1 MENDLEYI
9 KQESLKRVA
18 HKIDQNWPMGCEYIK
33 TRNHFPATPL
43 SREEQDFPI
52 AFARAVYE
60 DYNFL
65 ETELAATY
73 QPQNFYCYAIDR
85 KADKTFHNRIK
96 SLASCFPNVY
106 VTKRE
111 WNIYWGHNMSFSH
124 LECMKAL
131 TKNGQKWKYLVLQQN
146 YDASTK
152 TNEELVQVYK
162 WMQGAN
168 DVQVRM
174 MPWTRIDFVNKKWTF
189 EALNLFR
196 NKSRNRIYY
205 NGHPPELDFANGYV
219 QSSLSRE
226 MVNFIVNDLNVTQ
239 MILQLDD
246 ATFAVDEIFTQTLQA
261 TDALD
266 APGGFTHFCLDLG
279 ISVHHWTRF
288 HLWGL
293 PHCHSKLQMHDLC
306 VFGIEDLVS
315 HFNDTRKLFNYKMA
329 STMDF
334 GAIDCWHETL
344 YNRTHFDRGT
354 HRLHNNTYLK
364 HPLVR
369 YHVEKAKSGFV
380 DFSKFDCITGNA
392 PTLP

>member
-1 MENDLEYI
+1 MENDRKYI
-9 KQESLKRVA
+9 KQESLK
-18 HKIDQNWPMGCEYIK
+18 
-33 TRNHFPATPL
+33 
-43 SREEQDFPI
+43 REEQDFPI

-73 QPQNFYCYAIDR
+73 QPQNFYCYAID
-85 KADKTFHNRIK
+85 K
-96 SLASCFPNVY
+96 
-106 VTKRE
+106 KRE

-131 TKNGQKWKYLVLQQN
+131 TKDGQKWKYLVLQQN

-152 TNEELVQVYK
+152 TNEELVQIYK

-174 MPWTRIDFVNKKWTF
+174 MDSTRIDFVNKKWTF
-189 EALNLFR
+189 DALNLFR
-196 NKSRNRIYY
+196 N
-205 NGHPPELDFANGYV
+205 
-219 QSSLSRE
+219 
-226 MVNFIVNDLNVTQ
+226 MNDLNVTQ
-239 MILQLDD
+239 MILQLED
-246 ATFAVDEIFTQTLQA
+246 ATSAVDEIFTQTLQA

-293 PHCHSKLQMHDLC
+293 PQCHSKLQMHYLC

-315 HFNDTRKLFNYKMA
+315 YFNDTKTLFNYKMA

-334 GAIDCWHETL
+334 GAVDCWHETL

-354 HRLHNNTYLK
+354 HRLQNSTYLN

-369 YHVEKAKSGFV
+369 YHVEKVKSGFV

-392 PTLP
+392 PALL